1 MDLWKKPALKLI
13 VEVVW
18 TADCQSDTHTSLW
31 RAHTHAHAALTHP
44 SQQIMCSLLLIT
56 PRGLIHSIYRF
67 RFPRRVV
74 FIFSL
79 RVQSLIWF
87 VKSCYWERS
96 NTLNTCILP
105 LSVFKLWLD
114 YLRHNLVVEELTNF
128 NTLQVRVCEYKK
140 TLYYFTKPP
149 SKRFVVEAWNNRN
162 GCWGTSKSIRSK

>member
-56 PRGLIHSIYRF
+56 PCGLIHSIYRF

-79 RVQSLIWF
+79 RVQKPDLICEKLLLRALKHSWTHVAYRF
-87 VKSCYWERS
+87 RF
-96 NTLNTCILP
+96 
-105 LSVFKLWLD
+105 LSFGS
-114 YLRHNLVVEELTNF
+114 T
-128 NTLQVRVCEYKK
+128 
-140 TLYYFTKPP
+140 
-149 SKRFVVEAWNNRN
+149 
-162 GCWGTSKSIRSK
+162 I